1 MYLCVAC
8 SHCLS
13 HKLIL
18 HYSVYVHINILMHGG
33 NALFSVKVIVFV
45 SNRDDGELMRDS
57 RCMETQI
64 FQDGRPNCFVA
75 IHFR

>member
-1 MYLCVAC
+1 MEEMRYSAC
-8 SHCLS
+8 
-13 HKLIL
+13 
-18 HYSVYVHINILMHGG
+18 M
-33 NALFSVKVIVFV
+33 KVIVFV

-64 FQDGRPNCFVA
+64 FQDGRPNSFVA